1 MTRLPAWEAAKAR
14 LCSSA
19 RFGPACGPQR
29 GLALVTASRKPQI
42 HSGGFW
48 AGTNKS
54 TLAWTASAHRL
65 TITLGQVPGTGPA
78 TVASSVA
85 TYTPATTALN
95 PSGVPV
101 GGTFATANV
110 KQF

>member
-1 MTRLPAWEAAKAR
+1 VNLTNTPDTITV
-14 LCSSA
+14 SSSVCTLG
-19 RFGPACGPQR
+19 FGS
-29 GLALVTASRKPQI
+29 LALGSNSYTSATVTF
-42 HSGGFW
+42 GG

-54 TLAWTASAHRL
+54 TVAWTASAHRL
-65 TITLGQVPGTGPA
+65 TITLGQVSGTGPA

-85 TYTPATTALN
+85 TYTPVTTALN
-95 PSGVPV
+95 PNGVPV